1 MNFFGYITYPN
12 VHVSELV
19 VLIHS
24 IFSVCIPEGRL
35 PGELHVTEVALDGQ
49 GVVMEPH
56 VLEEALLSCK
66 LMAADATGVLA

>member
-1 MNFFGYITYPN
+1 MFIYG
-12 VHVSELV
+12 
-19 VLIHS
+19 

-56 VLEEALLSCK
+56 VLEVALLSCE
-66 LMAADATGVLA
+66 LMAADATGVLARLRLLQFL